1 MRSKRQ
7 TTMAKLNRERAVKE
21 RREKKREKKEAKA
34 AAKAEGLFAE
44 GLPVEPEFEAEDGVE
59 EPEGTPT
66 EAAEA
71 EADAGEPEPR
81 STL

>member
-44 GLPVEPEFEAEDGVE
+44 GLPVEPESEHVDGVDGA
-59 EPEGTPT
+59 EGASA

-71 EADAGEPEPR
+71 AADEPAR
-81 STL
+81 TSTI

>member
-59 EPEGTPT
+59 GAEGEPT
-66 EAAEA
+66 AAA
-71 EADAGEPEPR
+71 EADAREPEPPA
-81 STL
+81 TV